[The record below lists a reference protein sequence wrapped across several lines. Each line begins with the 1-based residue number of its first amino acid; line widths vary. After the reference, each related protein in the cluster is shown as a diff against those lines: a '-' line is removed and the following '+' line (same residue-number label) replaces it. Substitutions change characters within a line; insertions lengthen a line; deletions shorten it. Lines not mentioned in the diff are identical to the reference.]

1 MESGDDE
8 PGTMINNMIREV
20 ENMAKEFGFTQT
32 ARDLRVAMRTL
43 AKETEEHE

>member
-1 MESGDDE
+1 MMEEGE
-8 PGTMINNMIREV
+8 PGPMLASMIREV
-20 ENMAKEFGFTQT
+20 ETMAKEFGYTQT